1 MSSSS
6 ADESPAALKPGEQAR
21 GDRAAEDMIAVDARK
36 VILLGTALFFVVFLV
51 LLPFWSWLGD
61 HGHRVWLWTALSGS
75 VLGIS
80 SLPLIGKHAG
90 EGRLG

>member
-1 MSSSS
+1 VSFPGADQSPDS
-6 ADESPAALKPGEQAR
+6 AETRRP
-21 GDRAAEDMIAVDARK
+21 AAEDRATADMLSVDARK
-36 VILLGTALFFVVFLV
+36 VILLGTALFFAAFLG

-75 VLGIS
+75 VLGIV
-80 SLPLIGKHAG
+80 SLPLIRKHTG